1 MSWKEFR
8 DRAKVIEEQFAKKL
22 VNPVWAN
29 DNENINEHWDV
40 KGLFKD
46 KLLKFDVKG
55 MKKKNR
61 YDKNF
66 QDDVAWV
73 EGTNVRG
80 NPGWLKGKADY
91 ISFERNNYWLIVD
104 RESLLEFVNKKLKEN
119 NFEKGKG
126 IYKVYQREGRL
137 DKITMVPFEDI
148 EKFTLCERIEK

>member
-8 DRAKVIEEQFAKKL
+8 DRAKLIEEQFAQKL
-22 VNPVWAN
+22 INPIWAN
-29 DNENINEHWDV
+29 DNENIKEHWDV
-40 KGLFKD
+40 KGLFKN

-61 YDKNF
+61 YDNNF

-80 NPGWLKGKADY
+80 NPGWLKGKADC

-104 RESLLEFVNKKLKEN
+104 RESLLQFVNKKLKEN

-126 IYKVYQREGRL
+126 IYKIYQREGRL

-148 EKFTLCERIEK
+148 EKFTSCERIQK